1 MLGLAGGSAAAPQ
14 RAAAASSST
23 ISRRRRVG
31 VVVVAGRRRR
41 CRPVAA
47 STTATT
53 TTPQTTTETLPP
65 YAGEGDKKWHRL
77 PVKHVIEAQQFGRE
91 ALDVVFATACEMEQ
105 LVAAQRKAPLGSPG
119 PADGRLL
126 SGRVMATLFYEPST
140 RTRLS
145 FEAAMARLGGSVLST
160 ESAGEYSSAAKGETL
175 EDTIRTVEGYADAAV
190 LRHFAEGSARRAASA
205 SSIPVINAGDGPGQH
220 PTQALLDVYSILKE
234 LRGEAALLRGGG
246 AGGGGH
252 GNGDGGV
259 TGGGDKSL
267 LAGAKIAMVGD
278 LAHGRTARSLAYLL
292 GSQYPGVEIT
302 FVAPPVVRMGDD
314 IKSFLSRKGCSWQER
329 DDLSEVAAQA
339 DVVYMT
345 RIQKERFRSEEDY
358 AKAKGKYVLDKGV
371 MGRMRRDAVVLH
383 PLPRVDEISAECD
396 SDPRAAYFRQ
406 AQNGLFVRM
415 ALLKLAMQ

>member
-1 MLGLAGGSAAAPQ
+1 MQQQLGAARRGSAAPQ
-14 RAAAASSST
+14 RGAAAARCQPPPLN
-23 ISRRRRVG
+23 SRHRV
-31 VVVVAGRRRR
+31 VTA
-41 CRPVAA
+41 PPLAA
-47 STTATT
+47 AAPATT
-53 TTPQTTTETLPP
+53 TQTTAESLPP

-91 ALDVVFATACEMEQ
+91 ALDVVFATACDMEK
-105 LVAAQRKAPLGSPG
+105 LVAAQRRAPLGSAG
-119 PADGRLL
+119 PPDGRLL
-126 SGRVMATLFYEPST
+126 AGRVMATLFYEPST

-234 LRGEAALLRGGG
+234 LRGEAAMVRGGG
-246 AGGGGH
+246 GGGSSSASN
-252 GNGDGGV
+252 GNGGSS
-259 TGGGDKSL
+259 GGGDKSL

-302 FVAPPVVRMGDD
+302 FVAPPVVRMGED
-314 IKSFLSRKGCSWQER
+314 IKQFLSRKGCAWQER
-329 DDLSEVAAQA
+329 DDLREVASAA

-358 AKAKGKYVLDKGV
+358 AQAKGKYILDKQILSA
-371 MGRMRRDAVVLH
+371 MRRDAVVLH

-415 ALLKLAMQ
+415 ALLKLAMGGE

>member
-1 MLGLAGGSAAAPQ
+1 MNQLQCRRRRASPLIAAT
-14 RAAAASSST
+14 AAASSS
-23 ISRRRRVG
+23 
-31 VVVVAGRRRR
+31 A
-41 CRPVAA
+41 
-47 STTATT
+47 TATT
-53 TTPQTTTETLPP
+53 PHPP

-91 ALDVVFATACEMEQ
+91 ALDVVFATAAEMET
-105 LVAAQRKAPLGSPG
+105 LVAKQRKAPLSSPS
-119 PADGRLL
+119 ASSSLL
-126 SGRVMATLFYEPST
+126 AGRVMATLFYEPST

-175 EDTIRTVEGYADAAV
+175 EDTIRTVEGYSDAVV
-190 LRHFAEGSARRAASA
+190 LRHFSEGSARRAASA
-205 SSIPVINAGDGPGQH
+205 ASIPVINAGDGPGQH

-234 LRGEAALLRGGG
+234 LRGEDALKRAVVSG
-246 AGGGGH
+246 
-252 GNGDGGV
+252 GNGENGNGSS
-259 TGGGDKSL
+259 GGGDRSL

-302 FVAPPVVRMGDD
+302 FVAPEVVKMGAD
-314 IKSFLSRKGCSWQER
+314 IKSFLDRKGCAWREAT
-329 DDLSEVAAQA
+329 DLSAVASEA

-345 RIQKERFRSEEDY
+345 RIQKERFKSDSDY
-358 AKAKGKYVLDKGV
+358 AAAKGKYILDAAV
-371 MGRMRRDAVVLH
+371 MKRMKKDSVVLH
-383 PLPRVDEISAECD
+383 PLPRVDEISADCD

-415 ALLKLAMQ
+415 ALLKLAMRGME